1 MPAPP
6 PPRTASA
13 KPCRAQPQSAPARPP
28 RAFLDLGAVL
38 TAPRCARAWTKQI
51 LWEWR
56 LTELSDT
63 AELLV
68 GELVAN
74 SVKASRALDRPAIR
88 LVLTFDLGELA
99 ILVRDDH
106 PGAPQ
111 ARHPDADAESGRGLL
126 VVENL
131 SARSGWYP
139 LKDGPGKVTWAVL
152 PRQG

>member
-6 PPRTASA
+6 PPRTAGA
-13 KPCRAQPQSAPARPP
+13 QPCRAHPQSAPGRPP

-51 LWEWR
+51 LWEWQ

-63 AELLV
+63 AELVV

-74 SVKASRALDRPAIR
+74 SVKASRGLDRPALQLI
-88 LVLTFDLGELA
+88 LTFDLGELA
-99 ILVRDDH
+99 MLVRDNH

-111 ARHPDADAESGRGLL
+111 TRHPDADAESGRGLL

-131 SARSGWYP
+131 TARSGWYP
-139 LKDGPGKVTWAVL
+139 LEDGTGKVVWAVL
-152 PRQG
+152 PRLG